1 MRHLIFE
8 RVIEHRH
15 FACAVAIMVMA
26 GCSNTQPPTYQGY
39 VEGEFVNVSS
49 SESGRLER
57 LLVARGEHAPAGAP
71 LFALEAEPQAAA
83 VLQARQQHRAAEA
96 QLKDLRT
103 GKRPPEVEVI
113 RAQLA
118 QALAEEKKAA
128 VRQVRDEAQYRGGG
142 ISQAQLDDSRAAA
155 SSSAA
160 RVRELRSQLEVAALP
175 GREEQLKA
183 QSANTAAARAAL
195 DQAEW
200 KLRQK
205 AVAASHSGLVF
216 DTLYRE
222 GEWVPAGN
230 PVVRLLPPE
239 KVKVRFFVPETIVG
253 AISPGREVVLRCD
266 GCPAAVPAKVTYVS
280 TECEY
285 TPPIIYSNETRSKLV
300 FMIEAHPS
308 PDMAAGLHPGQPVA
322 VRLP

>member
-1 MRHLIFE
+1 MRHLILN
-8 RVIEHRH
+8 RVIKHRP
-15 FACAVAIMVMA
+15 FVFAVAAMVMV
-26 GCSNTQPPTYQGY
+26 GCSGTQPPAYQGY

-49 SESGRLER
+49 SEAGRLER
-57 LLVARGEHAPAGAP
+57 LLVARGQHAPVGAP

-83 VLQARQQHRAAEA
+83 VLQARQQLSAAEA

-103 GKRPPEVEVI
+103 GKRPPEIEVI

-118 QALAEEKKAA
+118 QALAEDKKAA
-128 VRQVRDEAQYRGGG
+128 AKQVRDEAQYQVGG
-142 ISQAQLDDSRAAA
+142 ISQAQLDDTRAAA
-155 SSSAA
+155 SASAA

-175 GREEQLKA
+175 GREEQIKA
-183 QSANTAAARAAL
+183 QSATAAAARATL

-200 KLRQK
+200 KLQQK
-205 AVAASHSGLVF
+205 AVAATHSGLVF

-230 PVVRLLPPE
+230 PVVRLLPPGN
-239 KVKVRFFVPETIVG
+239 VKVRFFVPETIVG
-253 AISPGREVVLRCD
+253 ALSPGQEVVLRCD
-266 GCPAAVPAKVTYVS
+266 GCPAAIPARVTYIS
-280 TECEY
+280 AECEY

-308 PDMAAGLHPGQPVA
+308 PDLAPGLHPGQPVA
-322 VRLP
+322 VRLQ

>member
-1 MRHLIFE
+1 MRHFMCI
-8 RVIEHRH
+8 RRIEHRH
-15 FACAVAIMVMA
+15 LAFAAVAILLA
-26 GCSNTQPPTYQGY
+26 ACSATEPPMYQGY
-39 VEGEFVNVSS
+39 VEGEFVNVST
-49 SESGRLER
+49 SEAGRLER
-57 LLVARGEHAPAGAP
+57 LLVARGQQAPAGAP
-71 LFALEAEPQAAA
+71 LFALEVEPQAAA
-83 VLQARQQHRAAEA
+83 VLQAKQQLSTAEA

-118 QALAEEKKAA
+118 QALAEEKRAA
-128 VRQVRDEAQYRGGG
+128 AKQVRDEAQYRAGG

-160 RVRELRSQLEVAALP
+160 RVRELKSQLEVAALP
-175 GREEQLKA
+175 GREEQIRA
-183 QSANTAAARAAL
+183 QSATAAAARAAL

-205 AVAASHSGLVF
+205 AVAASCAGLVF

-253 AISPGREVVLRCD
+253 ALSLGREVALHCD
-266 GCPAAVPAKVTYVS
+266 GCPAAIPARVTYIS
-280 TECEY
+280 AECEY

-300 FMIEAHPS
+300 FMIEAHPP
-308 PDMAAGLHPGQPVA
+308 PDLASGLHPGQPVA
-322 VRLP
+322 VRLQ